1 MEQLLTVK
9 DLTPEELE
17 ILRVLRMLEGS
28 RAFWAWLLEP
38 FDQNDDDG
46 VQWAQPQMP

>member
-17 ILRVLRMLEGS
+17 ILRVLRKQDWQEFFCVYCGGLQSKQG
-28 RAFWAWLLEP
+28 A
-38 FDQNDDDG
+38 
-46 VQWAQPQMP
+46 